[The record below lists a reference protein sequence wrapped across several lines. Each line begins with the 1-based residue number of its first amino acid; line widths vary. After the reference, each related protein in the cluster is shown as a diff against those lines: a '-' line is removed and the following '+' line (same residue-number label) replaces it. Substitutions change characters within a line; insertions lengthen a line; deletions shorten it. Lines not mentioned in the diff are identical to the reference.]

1 MYLCIQNILFQI
13 FIKNVERK
21 NKLLP
26 QFISVLQETKI
37 LGFDGGENT
46 GCVTS
51 YVWNVLSLATLEAI
65 KLSRAVAL
73 AGSSVQTCNLFY
85 KP

>member
-26 QFISVLQETKI
+26 QFTSVLQEPKS
-37 LGFDGGENT
+37 LEFDNWGKHWMYDFL
-46 GCVTS
+46 CVECI
-51 YVWNVLSLATLEAI
+51 VFGHPGNHHVLQCSGI
-65 KLSRAVAL
+65 GKLLSP
-73 AGSSVQTCNLFY
+73 NM
-85 KP
+85 